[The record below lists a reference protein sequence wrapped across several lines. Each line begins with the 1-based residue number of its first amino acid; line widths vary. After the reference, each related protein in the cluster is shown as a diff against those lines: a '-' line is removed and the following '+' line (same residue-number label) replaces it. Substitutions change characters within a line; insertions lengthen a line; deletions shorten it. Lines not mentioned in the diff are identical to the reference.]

1 MMPIGHVGRGA
12 VAYVGSA
19 HRDEGGSMS
28 LPPENVID
36 IAAVLRRAAAD
47 GPIWSVNSEQLNVNL
62 LRLPTGD
69 GVAEHVNGEVDVVLV
84 VFEGGGDLTVDGV
97 AYPLRPGRTVVLP
110 RGLRRAIRC
119 TAGPLVYLTC
129 HRRRAG
135 LMPS

>member
-1 MMPIGHVGRGA
+1 MG
-12 VAYVGSA
+12 
-19 HRDEGGSMS
+19 
-28 LPPENVID
+28 LPPENIID
-36 IAAVLRRAAAD
+36 IAAILRQAGTD

-69 GVAEHVNGEVDVVLV
+69 GIAAHVNSEVDVALV
-84 VFEGGGDLTVDGV
+84 IFEGNGELTVDGI
-97 AYPLRPGRTVVLP
+97 AYSLRPGRTLLVP
-110 RGLRRAIRC
+110 RGAMRAMRC

>member
-1 MMPIGHVGRGA
+1 MG
-12 VAYVGSA
+12 
-19 HRDEGGSMS
+19 
-28 LPPENVID
+28 LPPENIID
-36 IAAVLRRAAAD
+36 IAATLRQAEND

-69 GVAEHVNGEVDVVLV
+69 SIAAHINTELDVVLV
-84 VFEGGGDLTVDGV
+84 IFEGSGELVVDDV
-97 AYPLRPGRTVVLP
+97 VYPLRPGRALVVP
-110 RGLRRAIRC
+110 RGATRAMRC

>member
-1 MMPIGHVGRGA
+1 MG
-12 VAYVGSA
+12 
-19 HRDEGGSMS
+19 

-36 IAAVLRRAAAD
+36 IAATLRQAGAD

-69 GVAEHVNGEVDVVLV
+69 GIAAHVNGEVDVVLV
-84 VFEGGGDLTVDGV
+84 VFEGSGELTVDGET
-97 AYPLRPGRTVVLP
+97 YPLRPGRAVVVP
-110 RGLRRAIRC
+110 RGATRAMRC

-135 LMPS
+135 LMPSVSRAT

>member
-1 MMPIGHVGRGA
+1 MA
-12 VAYVGSA
+12 
-19 HRDEGGSMS
+19 
-28 LPPENVID
+28 LPPENMID
-36 IAAVLRRAAAD
+36 IGAALRQSSND

-69 GVAEHVNGEVDVVLV
+69 GVAEHVNSEVDVVLV
-84 VFEGGGDLTVDGV
+84 VFEGRGELTVDGA
-97 AYPLRPGRTVVLP
+97 AYPLEAGRALLVP
-110 RGLRRAIRC
+110 RGARRAMRC